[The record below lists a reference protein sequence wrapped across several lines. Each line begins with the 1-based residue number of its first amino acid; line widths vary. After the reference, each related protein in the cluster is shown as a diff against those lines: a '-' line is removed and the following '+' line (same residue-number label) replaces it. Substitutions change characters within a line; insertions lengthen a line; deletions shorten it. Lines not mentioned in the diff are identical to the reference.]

1 MKLNYKIIWV
11 EDKIDTRPFLSLID
25 NVKSHLENEFFN
37 VHIDTAEDFEEFKE
51 KYEDS
56 ITYDLIITDLNLNES
71 HGNEVIDF
79 IRDEKHILTEIFFYS
94 ANSELSTTKLVNSSR
109 ITFYQLDGQDYH
121 KELQNSIIEVINLT
135 IAKFQNIITMRGM
148 IMQETSS
155 LDLKMEEI
163 VRKQLSN
170 QNLEE
175 HITPLLST
183 IFDNI
188 FANAKEKYEKAEK
201 RKVKDI
207 LRDTVLFNSSQKI
220 FALGA
225 ILEIM
230 KEENFASKYNDEVI
244 LIRNQFA
251 HAELKKNKQ
260 GKEYFKVKGEE
271 VYFDKDLCKKI
282 RRDLNNYIK
291 KINVIENKINSGD

>member
-11 EDKIDTRPFLSLID
+11 EDKIDTRPFLSLIE

-37 VHIDTAEDFEEFKE
+37 VHIYTAEDFDEFKE

-56 ITYDLIITDLNLNES
+56 QTYDLIITDLNLNES

-94 ANSELSTTKLVNSSR
+94 ANSELPTTKLANSNR

-135 IAKFQNIITMRGM
+135 IAKFQNIVTMRGM

-163 VRKQLSN
+163 VRKQLHN
-170 QNLEE
+170 PNLKE
-175 HITPLLST
+175 HITPLLNT

-188 FANAKEKYEKAEK
+188 FANAKEKYERAEK

-230 KEENFASKYNDEVI
+230 QEDNFASKYNDEVI

-251 HAELKKNKQ
+251 HSELKKNEQ
-260 GKEYFKVKGEE
+260 GKQYFKVKGEE
-271 VYFDKDLCKKI
+271 VYFDKELCKKI
-282 RRDLNNYIK
+282 RRDLNDYII
-291 KINVIENKINSGD
+291 KINAIENKINPTE

>member
-11 EDKIDTRPFLSLID
+11 EDKIDTRPFLSLIES
-25 NVKSHLENEFFN
+25 VKIYLENEFFN
-37 VHIDTAEDFEEFKE
+37 VSIDTAEDFDEFKA
-51 KYEDS
+51 KYED
-56 ITYDLIITDLNLNES
+56 IQTYDLIITDLNLNES
-71 HGNEVIDF
+71 HGSEVIDF
-79 IRDEKHILTEIFFYS
+79 VRDEKHILTEIFFYS
-94 ANSELSTTKLVNSSR
+94 ANSELSTTKLANSSR

-121 KELQNSIIEVINLT
+121 KELQSSIIEVINLT
-135 IAKFQNIITMRGM
+135 ISKFQNIVAMRGM
-148 IMQETSS
+148 IMHETSS

-163 VRKQLSN
+163 VRKQLN
-170 QNLEE
+170 NPILEE
-175 HITPLLST
+175 HIIPLLKT
-183 IFDNI
+183 ILDSI
-188 FANAKEKYEKAEK
+188 FINAKEKYEKAEK

-207 LRDTVLFNSSQKI
+207 LRDNVLFNSSQKI

-251 HAELKKNKQ
+251 HSELKKTDD

-271 VYFDKDLCKKI
+271 IYFDKELCKKI
-282 RRDLNNYIK
+282 RHDLNGYIN
-291 KINVIENKINSGD
+291 KISAIENKLN